1 MKLSIK
7 STLLL
12 TQLFIFSLIFTSCEP
27 HRRKPE
33 YPKYPKYSLEKIDYI
48 PDSLKSKHQEYTK
61 ELVRAASQ
69 HMTGGDYEDV
79 DETIIQAKRTADELF
94 QVSVI
99 GLRKEINEN
108 YWDSF
113 DLRPDELSP
122 SEKKILENLKNGQN
136 YDGAEDN

>member
-12 TQLFIFSLIFTSCEP
+12 ALLFIFSLIFTSCEP
-27 HRRKPE
+27 HGRKPE
-33 YPKYPKYSLEKIDYI
+33 YPKYSLEKIDYI

-113 DLRPDELSP
+113 ALRPDELSP
-122 SEKKILENLKNGQN
+122 SEKKILINLQNGQN
-136 YDGAEDN
+136 YDGTEEN